1 MKKII
6 IIIVVVLSLGLI
18 IANNFVDIPFLNNNG
33 SEIVEEVKEDLGVPI
48 RTTKIRTEKIDN
60 SISYLGNLVANE
72 TATMSSK
79 YGGYIKSIFIED
91 GEIVKEGQAIMKL
104 DDKDIN
110 LSIESL
116 NINLSAAKLN
126 YNYVHNNMEKIKE
139 LYDSGAVSK
148 DDYDKITHED
158 TMAGYKIKE
167 IEMGLKTLYSKKEDM
182 IITASISGKV
192 RGFNKVV
199 GDMVQPGMGMFMIDD
214 ISSLY
219 VEVKMPESDLNK
231 LKVDSNV
238 YLDFYYNETR
248 IKSVVNSL
256 PDIINEKTRIGIV
269 EIGPISLD
277 EMDNIVLDSTVNTE
291 FILDSFGDVLLI
303 DKNAVKT
310 IGNNNYIYLVSDEK
324 VIEKEIKIVFTQNNN
339 VVITGEIKENDVIAS
354 SNLVA
359 LYNGAKVLLF
369 EEVE

>member
-1 MKKII
+1 MKIANCAPILKF
-6 IIIVVVLSLGLI
+6 I
-18 IANNFVDIPFLNNNG
+18 IANNFVEIPFLDINE
-33 SEIVEEVKEDLGVPI
+33 SKIIEEIKEDLGVPI
-48 RTTKIRTEKIDN
+48 RTTKIRLEEIDN
-60 SISYLGNLVANE
+60 TISYLGNLSANQ
-72 TATMSSK
+72 TGMMSSK

-91 GEIVKEGQAIMKL
+91 GEIVEEGQEIMRL

-116 NINLSAAKLN
+116 NINLAEAKLN
-126 YNYVHNNMEKIKE
+126 YNYLYTNLEKIKE
-139 LYDSGAVSK
+139 LYDSGAVPK
-148 DDYDKITHED
+148 NELDKITHEY

-192 RGFNKVV
+192 RGFNKVI
-199 GDMVQPGMGMFMIDD
+199 GDMVQPGMVMFMIDD

-231 LKVDSNV
+231 LEIGSNV
-238 YLDFYYNETR
+238 YLNYNDTKIE
-248 IKSVVNSL
+248 SVVNLL
-256 PDIINEKTRIGIV
+256 PDSINEKTRIGIV

-277 EMDNIVLDSTVNTE
+277 QMDNVVLDSTVNTE
-291 FILDSFGDVLLI
+291 FIIDSFGDVLLI
-303 DKNAVKT
+303 NKNAVKT
-310 IGNNNYIYLVSDEK
+310 IGNNNYIYLLSDEK
-324 VIEKEIKIVFTQNNN
+324 VIEKEIKIIFTQNNN
-339 VVITGEIKENDVIAS
+339 VVITGDVKKDDVIAS
-354 SNLVA
+354 SNLAA